1 MKTAR
6 AHAGSSR
13 GECGVG
19 DERRRTSGQR
29 GPAHGSSSAGFDSR
43 EPDAV
48 GAQLERE
55 AETVTCSSPGYA
67 TVVISRR
74 VNANKHRR
82 FQRWLRRLRRA
93 IERSS
98 GYIGMTMQPPDEFHP
113 CEWVVIYQFRSE
125 RDLDAWLRSAQRAA
139 LIAECDAYLVDRP
152 IEQRIVQPRT
162 DSVTLISAVRLR
174 QGTEEAHRRLHE
186 NAVAAAGALGG
197 LLRHQLI
204 PAVAG
209 AQPETVAL
217 LTFHTRDDLDRWMR
231 SAQRRDILRA
241 MSALTESE
249 RTVNVVG
256 GYAGWFSPP
265 GAAPKQWKQA
275 IAVVAGLIPV
285 SLLVTAVRQSIAPDI
300 PLWALVPLNAVANVA
315 ILTWL
320 VMPLIT
326 RALRSWLTK

>member
-1 MKTAR
+1 MNGADAATA
-6 AHAGSSR
+6 H
-13 GECGVG
+13 
-19 DERRRTSGQR
+19 
-29 GPAHGSSSAGFDSR
+29 
-43 EPDAV
+43 
-48 GAQLERE
+48 LERE
-55 AETVTCSSPGYA
+55 ASAVTSHGPGYA

-74 VNANKHRR
+74 VSDNEYRR
-82 FQRWLRRLRRA
+82 FRRWLRRLRRA

-98 GYIGMTMQPPDEFHP
+98 GYIGMSVQPPDENHP
-113 CEWVVIYQFRSE
+113 HEWVVIYQFRSE
-125 RDLDAWLRSAQRAA
+125 RDLDAWLCSAQRAA

-174 QGTEEAHRRLHE
+174 RGAERAHRELHE

-209 AQPETVAL
+209 AQPDTVAL

-241 MSALTESE
+241 MAALTESE

-256 GYAGWFSPP
+256 GYAGWFSPS
-265 GAAPKQWKQA
+265 GAAPKRWKQA

-285 SLLVTAVRQSIAPDI
+285 SLLVTAVRQSVAPDL
-300 PLWALVPLNAVANVA
+300 PLWAMVPFTTVANVA

-320 VMPLIT
+320 VMPFIT
-326 RALRSWLTK
+326 RALRGWLT

>member
-1 MKTAR
+1 MSGTVGLHIDRHRGHPAR
-6 AHAGSSR
+6 VSSPAGI
-13 GECGVG
+13 
-19 DERRRTSGQR
+19 
-29 GPAHGSSSAGFDSR
+29 DSC

-55 AETVTCSSPGYA
+55 AETVTYHSPGYA

-74 VNANKHRR
+74 VNANEHRR

-98 GYIGMTMQPPDEFHP
+98 GYIGMTVQPPDEFHP

-139 LIAECDAYLVDRP
+139 LIAECDAYLLDRP

-162 DSVTLISAVRLR
+162 DAVTLISAVRLR

-186 NAVAAAGALGG
+186 NAVAAAGAGGG
-197 LLRHQLI
+197 LVRHQLI
-204 PAVAG
+204 PALAG

-217 LTFHTRDDLDRWMR
+217 LTFHSRDALDRWMR
-231 SAQRRDILRA
+231 SAKRRDILRA

-300 PLWALVPLNAVANVA
+300 PLWVLVPLNAVANVA

-326 RALRSWLTK
+326 RALRRWLTK

>member
-1 MKTAR
+1 MSGTV
-6 AHAGSSR
+6 GLR
-13 GECGVG
+13 GH
-19 DERRRTSGQR
+19 
-29 GPAHGSSSAGFDSR
+29 PAHGSSPAGIGSC

-55 AETVTCSSPGYA
+55 AETVTCHSPGYA

-74 VNANKHRR
+74 VNANEHRR
-82 FQRWLRRLRRA
+82 FQRWLRRLRWA

-98 GYIGMTMQPPDEFHP
+98 GYIGMTAQPPDEFHP

-162 DSVTLISAVRLR
+162 DAVTLISAVRLR

-186 NAVAAAGALGG
+186 NAVAAAGAGGG
-197 LLRHQLI
+197 LVRHQLI

-217 LTFHTRDDLDRWMR
+217 LTFHSRDDLDRWMR
-231 SAQRRDILRA
+231 SAKRRDILRA

-300 PLWALVPLNAVANVA
+300 PLWVLVPLNAVANVA

-326 RALRSWLTK
+326 RALRRWLTK

>member
-1 MKTAR
+1 MSR
-6 AHAGSSR
+6 A
-13 GECGVG
+13 
-19 DERRRTSGQR
+19 D
-29 GPAHGSSSAGFDSR
+29 
-43 EPDAV
+43 
-48 GAQLERE
+48 
-55 AETVTCSSPGYA
+55 TVTQSSPGYA

-74 VNANKHRR
+74 VNGNEHRR

-98 GYIGMTMQPPDEFHP
+98 GYIGMTVQPPDEFHP

-152 IEQRIVQPRT
+152 VEQRIVQPRT
-162 DSVTLISAVRLR
+162 VTLISAVRLR

-186 NAVAAAGALGG
+186 NAVAAAGAPGG

-285 SLLVTAVRQSIAPDI
+285 SLLVSAVRQSIAPDI
-300 PLWALVPLNAVANVA
+300 ALWALVPLNAVANVA

-326 RALRSWLTK
+326 RALRGWLTK

>member
-1 MKTAR
+1 MSGTV
-6 AHAGSSR
+6 GLR
-13 GECGVG
+13 GH
-19 DERRRTSGQR
+19 
-29 GPAHGSSSAGFDSR
+29 PAHGSSPAGIGSC

-55 AETVTCSSPGYA
+55 AETVTCHSPGYA

-74 VNANKHRR
+74 VNANEHRR
-82 FQRWLRRLRRA
+82 FQRWLRRLRWA

-98 GYIGMTMQPPDEFHP
+98 GYIGMSVQPPDEFHP

-162 DSVTLISAVRLR
+162 DAVTLISAVRLR

-186 NAVAAAGALGG
+186 NAVAAAGAGGG
-197 LLRHQLI
+197 LVRHQLI

-217 LTFHTRDDLDRWMR
+217 LTFHSRDDLDRWMR
-231 SAQRRDILRA
+231 SAKRRDILRA

-300 PLWALVPLNAVANVA
+300 PLWVLVPLNAVANVA

-326 RALRSWLTK
+326 RALRRWLTK

>member
-1 MKTAR
+1 MNGAV
-6 AHAGSSR
+6 AH
-13 GECGVG
+13 
-19 DERRRTSGQR
+19 
-29 GPAHGSSSAGFDSR
+29 
-43 EPDAV
+43 
-48 GAQLERE
+48 LERE
-55 AETVTCSSPGYA
+55 ADTLTSHGPGYA
-67 TVVISRR
+67 TVVVSRR
-74 VNANKHRR
+74 VNDNEHRR

-93 IERSS
+93 IERSP
-98 GYIGMTMQPPDEFHP
+98 GYIGMSVQPPDENHP
-113 CEWVVIYQFRSE
+113 YEWVVIYQFRSE

-139 LIAECDAYLVDRP
+139 LIVECDAYLVDRP

-174 QGTEEAHRRLHE
+174 EGTEKAHRRLHA

-217 LTFHTRDDLDRWMR
+217 LTFHTRVDLDRWMR
-231 SAQRRDILRA
+231 STQRRDILRA
-241 MSALTESE
+241 MAALTESE

-256 GYAGWFSPP
+256 GYAGWFSPS

-275 IAVVAGLIPV
+275 IAVIAGLIPV
-285 SLLVTAVRQSIAPDI
+285 SLVVTAVRQLVVPDL
-300 PLWALVPLNAVANVA
+300 PLWALVPLTAVANVA

-320 VMPLIT
+320 VMPFIT
-326 RALRSWLTK
+326 RALRGWLTN

>member
-1 MKTAR
+1 MNGADAAI
-6 AHAGSSR
+6 AH
-13 GECGVG
+13 
-19 DERRRTSGQR
+19 
-29 GPAHGSSSAGFDSR
+29 
-43 EPDAV
+43 
-48 GAQLERE
+48 LERE
-55 AETVTCSSPGYA
+55 AGAVTSHGPGYA

-74 VNANKHRR
+74 VTDNEHRR
-82 FQRWLRRLRRA
+82 FRRWLRRLRRA

-98 GYIGMTMQPPDEFHP
+98 GYIGMSVQPPDENHP

-125 RDLDAWLRSAQRAA
+125 RDLDAWLCSAQRAA

-174 QGTEEAHRRLHE
+174 QGAEKAHRELHE
-186 NAVAAAGALGG
+186 NAVSAAGSLGG
-197 LLRHQLI
+197 LIRHQLI

-209 AQPETVAL
+209 AQPDTVAL

-275 IAVVAGLIPV
+275 IAVIAGLIPV
-285 SLLVTAVRQSIAPDI
+285 SLLVTAVRQSTVPDL
-300 PLWALVPLNAVANVA
+300 PLWAVVPLTAVANVA

-326 RALRSWLTK
+326 RALRGWLT

>member
-1 MKTAR
+1 MN
-6 AHAGSSR
+6 G
-13 GECGVG
+13 
-19 DERRRTSGQR
+19 
-29 GPAHGSSSAGFDSR
+29 
-43 EPDAV
+43 AV
-48 GAQLERE
+48 AQLERE
-55 AETVTCSSPGYA
+55 ADTLTSHGPGYA

-74 VNANKHRR
+74 VNDNEHRR
-82 FQRWLRRLRRA
+82 FRRWLRRLRRA

-98 GYIGMTMQPPDEFHP
+98 GYIGMSVQPPDENHP

-125 RDLDAWLRSAQRAA
+125 RDLDAWLRSAPRAA

-174 QGTEEAHRRLHE
+174 PGDRKGPSPAPRECRGGRRHAGWSSPPPAHPGCRGRAARNRCTADVSHSRRSGPLDE
-186 NAVAAAGALGG
+186 VCATP
-197 LLRHQLI
+197 RH
-204 PAVAG
+204 
-209 AQPETVAL
+209 
-217 LTFHTRDDLDRWMR
+217 
-231 SAQRRDILRA
+231 LRA
-241 MSALTESE
+241 ISALTESE

-275 IAVVAGLIPV
+275 IAVIAGLIPV
-285 SLLVTAVRQSIAPDI
+285 SLLVTVVRQSIVPDI
-300 PLWALVPLNAVANVA
+300 PLWALVPLTAVANVA

-326 RALRSWLTK
+326 RALRGWLTN

>member
-1 MKTAR
+1 MKPHAR
-6 AHAGSSR
+6 TPVDLAVD
-13 GECGVG
+13 VG
-19 DERRRTSGQR
+19 DECRRRPGER
-29 GPAHGSSSAGFDSR
+29 GSAHGSSPAAFDSP

-55 AETVTCSSPGYA
+55 AETVTSSSPGHA

-74 VNANKHRR
+74 VNANEHRR

-93 IERSS
+93 IGRSS
-98 GYIGMTMQPPDEFHP
+98 GYIGMTVQPPDEFHP
-113 CEWVVIYQFRSE
+113 CEWVVIYQFRTE
-125 RDLDAWLRSAQRAA
+125 RDLDAWLCSAQRAA

-174 QGTEEAHRRLHE
+174 RGAEEAHRRLHE
-186 NAVAAAGALGG
+186 NAVAAARALGG
-197 LLRHQLI
+197 VLRHQLI

-217 LTFHTRDDLDRWMR
+217 LTFHTREDLDRWMR

-241 MSALTESE
+241 MSALTENE

-275 IAVVAGLIPV
+275 IAVVFGLIPV
-285 SLLVTAVRQSIAPDI
+285 SLIVTAVRQSIAPDI
-300 PLWALVPLNAVANVA
+300 PLWALVPLNAVANVT
-315 ILTWL
+315 ILTWV

-326 RALRSWLTK
+326 RALRSWLAK